1 MDGTITTLLY
11 ASVAAAVAAL
21 GPLPWVFHREPSVAL
36 LGFANALAA
45 GMMLGAAYIL
55 TAEGLGGDALAGAA
69 GAVLGIAFVWGSHAF
84 AGTSELR
91 LNLTDETSAD
101 YGYKVLVV
109 NGLHSASEGVAIG
122 VAMFID
128 LRLGIFLAL
137 AFAVHNIAEA
147 TALCAV
153 LIPRGVSRKRAAA
166 LGVMTNVSQIL
177 MAVVCYTIL
186 VAQPGVLTPML
197 GFAAGAMIYLT
208 VVELLPEAY
217 LEAQQTA
224 IAVTASVA
232 MSVVALLEVVLH

>member
-1 MDGTITTLLY
+1 MHRSDLIALQTWFDTYTRSFFTNEASRDDTADINELLSLKRKHSFGVWSAMRFITREEAMSEEDGL
-11 ASVAAAVAAL
+11 
-21 GPLPWVFHREPSVAL
+21 
-36 LGFANALAA
+36 
-45 GMMLGAAYIL
+45 
-55 TAEGLGGDALAGAA
+55 
-69 GAVLGIAFVWGSHAF
+69 
-84 AGTSELR
+84 
-91 LNLTDETSAD
+91 
-101 YGYKVLVV
+101 
-109 NGLHSASEGVAIG
+109 
-122 VAMFID
+122 
-128 LRLGIFLAL
+128 
-137 AFAVHNIAEA
+137 IAEA

-217 LEAQQTA
+217 LEAHQTA

-232 MSVVALLEVVLH
+232 MSVVALLEVVLATHLYTRDAQLRLGLKVDRISRVVFPLAFIGVAALAFWR